1 MRLAVD
7 AWNLVDD
14 HRGMGRYV
22 RRVLTDWQT
31 EASLDLTLI
40 AKTPAHAATLA
51 HEFPYAVR
59 TGTRERYDAV
69 WYPWN
74 AMRFAMRGARSLVL
88 FHDTFA
94 FTYPHK
100 QWIARRREQTPI
112 RRAIAKADARSANS
126 YWSAQELARVF
137 ALDASSFAV
146 VHPVPDP
153 WWEPVDSSERGAY
166 VLVVAGPEERKN
178 LSTLVHAFE
187 RAFPQRNCEL
197 VVVGAVSA
205 RDEALLVDAMVAHAR
220 VHPDD
225 AELRML
231 YSGALAVAVPSSA
244 EGYGLM
250 AVEAMAC
257 GAPVV
262 ASDAAAL
269 PEACDG
275 AAMLVPPF
283 DTDGWARALR
293 TIAGDRSLRA
303 SMRERSLARAA
314 RIDRSEPARR
324 TLALLEELLGK
335 RP

>member
-14 HRGMGRYV
+14 RRGMGRYV
-22 RRVLTDWQT
+22 RRVLEDWRNEPT
-31 EASLDLTLI
+31 LDLTLI
-40 AKTPAHAATLA
+40 ARTPAQAEILA
-51 HEFPYAVR
+51 LEHPYPVR
-59 TGTRERYDAV
+59 TATREPFDAA

-74 AMRFAMRGARSLVL
+74 AMRFTVRGARSLVL

-100 QWIARRREQTPI
+100 QWIARRREQMPI

-126 YWSAQELARVF
+126 HWSAQELARVF
-137 ALDASSFAV
+137 GLDASSFAV

-153 WWEPVDSSERGAY
+153 WWVPADPPSRRAY

-187 RAFPQRNCEL
+187 RAFPRRDCEL
-197 VVVGAVSA
+197 VVVGNVSP
-205 RDEALLVDAMVAHAR
+205 RDEELLANATVAHAR
-220 VHPDD
+220 VLPDD
-225 AELRML
+225 AELRAL

-275 AAMLVPPF
+275 AAMLIPPF
-283 DTDGWARALR
+283 DTDAWARALR
-293 TIAGDRSLRA
+293 TISRDRSLRA
-303 SMRERSLARAA
+303 AMRVRSLARAA
-314 RIDRSEPARR
+314 RIDRSEPARL
-324 TLALLEELLGK
+324 TLALFAKLLGE
-335 RP
+335 R